1 MVSATMAPADIP
13 HGAYVRMNINIP
25 IFINGINHSFAV
37 KDVILL
43 LCGLSSTAMAAV
55 TTGARRSSR
64 RRKENTRYANYVM
77 EVDME
82 LGTPPEDD
90 GHGQHTRPSHEQ
102 SSQTGSKI
110 LLPLAPVY
118 RIRRQAE
125 KDATEAEYDA
135 YTAAAGFVRNH
146 GDPATAAEAE
156 LGRGGEEYVR
166 VPPRIM
172 CP

>member
-1 MVSATMAPADIP
+1 
-13 HGAYVRMNINIP
+13 MNINIP

-118 RIRRQAE
+118 RIVVVNSSIEQMRE
-125 KDATEAEYDA
+125 
-135 YTAAAGFVRNH
+135 
-146 GDPATAAEAE
+146 
-156 LGRGGEEYVR
+156 
-166 VPPRIM
+166 
-172 CP
+172 